1 MVNISG
7 RDIVLYSKDAE
18 LYKDFKSDNAFYQNV
33 NANQDFWLFLGCCK
47 AIASWFIKSVRTIL
61 KRGGRSY

>member
-1 MVNISG
+1 MVNIGG

-18 LYKDFKSDNAFYQNV
+18 FYKDFKSDNAFDQNV

-47 AIASWFIKSVRTIL
+47 AIASSFLRAVL
-61 KRGGRSY
+61 F